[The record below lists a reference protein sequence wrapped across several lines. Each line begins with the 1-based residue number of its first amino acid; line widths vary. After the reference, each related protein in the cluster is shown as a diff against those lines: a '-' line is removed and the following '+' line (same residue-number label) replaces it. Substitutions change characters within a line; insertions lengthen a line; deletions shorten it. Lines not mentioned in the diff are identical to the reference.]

1 LHQHVQANLPIVL
14 AMLNAVTVVVSMAVA
29 TAIVSMVVEIMIF
42 IAKVQINDMLVL

>member
-1 LHQHVQANLPIVL
+1 
-14 AMLNAVTVVVSMAVA
+14 MLNAVLVEIVSMAVA

>member
-1 LHQHVQANLPIVL
+1 
-14 AMLNAVTVVVSMAVA
+14 MLNAVMVVVSMAVA